1 MVWPFSNLRSAR
13 NAPLIEHTYRSLILH
28 EIKPGDDRKT
38 GTETKDANPTH
49 TLLHLRF
56 RGKIAATGL
65 KRRLLVWGGG
75 VLDHITTAP
84 MLAGLAERA
93 EFNWKDRVSWTH
105 AAVVT

>member
-1 MVWPFSNLRSAR
+1 MNLF
-13 NAPLIEHTYRSLILH
+13 RSLILH
-28 EIKPGDDRKT
+28 PIETTLGSCSNEIDVT
-38 GTETKDANPTH
+38 Y

-65 KRRLLVWGGG
+65 KRRVLVWGGG

-93 EFNWKDRVSWTH
+93 EKAWRRKQADGFSQRG
-105 AAVVT
+105 